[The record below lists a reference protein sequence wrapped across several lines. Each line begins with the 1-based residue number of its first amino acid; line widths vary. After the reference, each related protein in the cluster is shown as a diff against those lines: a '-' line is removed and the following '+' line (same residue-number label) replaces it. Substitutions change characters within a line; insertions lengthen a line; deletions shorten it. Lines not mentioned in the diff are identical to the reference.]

1 MRLTLV
7 AIFICACISSFSTDT
22 VTYKNNTS
30 IAFSTL
36 NFHDGPVQLN
46 NILSL
51 EFGYDRNFSDILS
64 FGGYLG
70 IGIFD
75 EWYKEDS
82 DGLSYT
88 FTKMRYS
95 TRYGLKSK
103 LHILPIQF
111 GFIPSRF
118 DLYISGNLGMISL
131 FSSVEENITPERGT
145 YIDGSLMGGGLF
157 YFSKKTGAFFEAGYS
172 WCKYHKGFSAR
183 YGLAIRF

>member
-111 GFIPSRF
+111 GLI
-118 DLYISGNLGMISL
+118 
-131 FSSVEENITPERGT
+131 PERGT